1 MNVEQSPPM
10 YGRDGWARRYRL
22 RLIASDVFVIALIL
36 VVSHAAWFGWD
47 PLVAVA
53 GPSAPPYWQLTVAI
67 GALWLMNLG
76 VTRSREPRVL
86 GHGPQEFQ
94 RVIAAGWWTFATIAI
109 VGYLTQWQISRSYL
123 IFALP
128 VGTLA
133 LMLYRWVWRTF
144 IHAQRDR
151 GFLQARVLVVG
162 PVRTSEQMIARL
174 SRSTRAGYRVVGAC
188 VPGDSRDELGGVP
201 VHGEVSDAVHA
212 AQEHRAEYVLISGTD
227 AMSLREAR
235 RIGWQLEGTGIGLIV
250 APAMVDVAGPRVTMS
265 PVEGLPLLH
274 VDPAQFT
281 GAKYALKE
289 VFDRL
294 SAFGVLVLLAIPM
307 GLVALAIKMTS
318 PGPVLF
324 KQERIG
330 LNGEPFAMLKF
341 RSMVPDA
348 EKRLREVMGDEVG
361 MFYKAKDD
369 PRVTPIGKILRRYSL
384 DELPQLI
391 NVLKGDMS
399 MVGPRPQIAAEV
411 AQYGDLAH
419 RRLLVKPG
427 MTGLWQVSGR
437 SSLTPEESVR
447 IDAYYAENW
456 SIAGDAMIILR
467 TVRAV
472 VGRDGAY

>member
-1 MNVEQSPPM
+1 MH
-10 YGRDGWARRYRL
+10 GRDGWARRYRV
-22 RLIASDVFVIALIL
+22 RLLASDLFVIALIL
-36 VVSHAAWFGWD
+36 VFAHAAWFGWD

-53 GPSAPPYWQLTVAI
+53 GPSAPPYWQLTIAI
-67 GALWLMNLG
+67 GGLWFLCLG
-76 VTRSREPRVL
+76 LTRSREPRVL

-133 LMLYRWVWRTF
+133 LLLYRWVWRAF

-188 VPGDSRDELGGVP
+188 VPGADRTEIGGVP
-201 VHGEVSDAVHA
+201 VHGEVADAVSA
-212 AQEHRAEYVLISGTD
+212 AIAHRAEYVLISGTD

-235 RIGWQLEGTGIGLIV
+235 RIGWQLEGTGVGLIV

-274 VDPAQFT
+274 VDPAHFT

-289 VFDRL
+289 IFDRL
-294 SAFGVLVLLAIPM
+294 SAFVVLLLLAAPM
-307 GLVALAIKMTS
+307 AVVALIVKFTS
-318 PGPVLF
+318 HGPVF
-324 KQERIG
+324 FRQERIG

-348 EKRLREVMGDEVG
+348 ERRLREVMGDDVG
-361 MFYKAKDD
+361 LFYKAKDD
-369 PRVTPIGKILRRYSL
+369 PRVTPIGKFLRRYSI

-411 AQYGDLAH
+411 AQYGDIEH

-437 SSLTPEESVR
+437 SALSPTESVR
-447 IDAYYAENW
+447 LDAYYAENW
-456 SIAGDAMIILR
+456 SIAGDAVIILR
-467 TVRAV
+467 TIKAV
-472 VGRDGAY
+472 LGKDGAY